1 MPRLRSEARN
11 EITRLIQ
18 FVDVSDEYVMTEL
31 EDDEDREEAGDT
43 EPSLGSFDRMMNQE
57 KSYCQQGGCFDTEAQ
72 QDDCDREDGDQ
83 NEAEDQP
90 LEMGGAA

>member
-1 MPRLRSEARN
+1 
-11 EITRLIQ
+11 
-18 FVDVSDEYVMTEL
+18 
-31 EDDEDREEAGDT
+31 
-43 EPSLGSFDRMMNQE
+43 MMNQE
-57 KSYCQQGGCFDTEAQ
+57 KSYCQQGGGFDTEAQ